1 MAKQG
6 GNNILDAREHHLCLK
21 TCTDSVVIQGSHEVQ
36 VKATLPRKIP
46 KNPSE
51 NLPGLPTRMKTLRS
65 SRRESTNVY
74 ATASHVLEPGQ
85 GKNVDISHRPLA
97 KGTYQLEPRGKKDL
111 FHEFFWFWG
120 TSDGD
125 GRDNQHSN
133 CEIRGF
139 SCQNSIGS
147 ISRATDS
154 RKRRKNQPRL
164 LRPARFDRSLWPDGW
179 GPWGRSG
186 RGWGSMSPTKRSHPN

>member
-1 MAKQG
+1 MMAKQG

-111 FHEFFWFWG
+111 FHEFF
-120 TSDGD
+120 
-125 GRDNQHSN
+125 
-133 CEIRGF
+133 
-139 SCQNSIGS
+139 
-147 ISRATDS
+147 
-154 RKRRKNQPRL
+154 
-164 LRPARFDRSLWPDGW
+164 
-179 GPWGRSG
+179 
-186 RGWGSMSPTKRSHPN
+186 